1 MRILVV
7 EDNKKLAEGLL
18 NVLISNQYVVDMVS
32 NGADADAVIA
42 AQRFDLI
49 ILDLTLPDM
58 DGLEVLRNLRGRK
71 ITTPVLILTARGD
84 LDDLVMGLDIGADD
98 YMVKPFEINE
108 LEARIRVLLRRSAG
122 NSTSRIK
129 LGPLVLD
136 IQNNTLSAENSPVDI
151 SARELNV
158 LTVIMMSPARI
169 IPKNQIAE
177 SLSTFDS
184 DISDNAV
191 EQIVS
196 RLRKRLHIYG
206 INIGTAR
213 GLGYY
218 LDTEPAQNG

>member
-18 NVLISNQYVVDMVS
+18 NVLMSNQYVVDMVS

-129 LGPLVLD
+129 LGPLILD
-136 IQNNTLSAENSPVDI
+136 IQNNTLSTENSPVDI

>member
-7 EDNKKLAEGLL
+7 EDNKELAAG
-18 NVLISNQYVVDMVS
+18 LISVLTSNHYVVDVVS
-32 NGADADAVIA
+32 NGIDADAVIA

-58 DGLEVLRNLRGRK
+58 DGLEVLQSLRGRK
-71 ITTPVLILTARGD
+71 IATPVVILTARGD
-84 LDDLVMGLDIGADD
+84 LDDRVRGLDIGADD
-98 YMVKPFEINE
+98 YMVKPFEIDE

-122 NSTSRIK
+122 NSTSRIN
-129 LGPLVLD
+129 LGPLFLD
-136 IQNNTLSAENSPVDI
+136 IQNNTLSTENSPVDI
-151 SARELNV
+151 SARELSV
-158 LTVIMMSPARI
+158 LTVMMMSPARI
-169 IPKNQIAE
+169 IPKNQIAD

-196 RLRKRLHIYG
+196 RLRKRLLTYG
-206 INIGTAR
+206 INIRTAR

-218 LDTEPAQNG
+218 LETEPAQDG

>member
-18 NVLISNQYVVDMVS
+18 NVLMSNQYVVDMVS

-122 NSTSRIK
+122 NSTSHIK
-129 LGPLVLD
+129 LGPLILD
-136 IQNNTLSAENSPVDI
+136 IQNNTLSTENSPVDI

-218 LDTEPAQNG
+218 LDTEPARNG